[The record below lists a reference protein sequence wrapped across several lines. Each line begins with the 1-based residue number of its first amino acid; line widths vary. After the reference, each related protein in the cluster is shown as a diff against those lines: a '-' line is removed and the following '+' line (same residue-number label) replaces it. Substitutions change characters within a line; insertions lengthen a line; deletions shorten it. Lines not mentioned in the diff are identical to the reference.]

1 MVMIS
6 VMKTLEVGWFCCFR
20 NAGSFLTFCFTFQ
33 ETKLEKLQ
41 KHLSSQAPNLVLGF
55 TEQTKLNICQAEGPV
70 ALHRKD

>member
-1 MVMIS
+1 
-6 VMKTLEVGWFCCFR
+6 MKTVWRKLEVQY
-20 NAGSFLTFCFTFQ
+20 SFIQFPNSE

-70 ALHRKD
+70 VLHRKD